1 MKRFLRCAAV
11 LFLLAAV
18 LLTVPACQTL
28 REVANLR
35 EVDFRID
42 RVARARLA
50 GVDLSRIR
58 SYEDVRPQDM
68 TRFLAA
74 MAGGEA
80 PLEFVLHLN
89 AENPRENGVSARL
102 VEMDWTLLLDDTET
116 VSGTFDQNIAIG
128 PGQTQ
133 DIGIPIQ
140 LDLFRFFDR
149 SARDLVELAA
159 AVSGQGGAEP
169 KRISLRAQPTIQ
181 TPLGAIRY
189 PRPITV
195 EVAEV
200 GGESV
205 AR

>member
-1 MKRFLRCAAV
+1 MKLPIRHAFF
-11 LFLLAAV
+11 LFLLAGV
-18 LLTVPACQTL
+18 LAAVPACQTL

-35 EVDFRID
+35 EVNFRID
-42 RVARARLA
+42 RVARAQLA

-58 SYEDVRPQDM
+58 SYEDVRPLDLARL
-68 TRFLAA
+68 TAA
-74 MAGGEA
+74 MTDGEA
-80 PLEFVLHLN
+80 PLAFVLHLD

-102 VEMDWTLLLDDTET
+102 VEMDWTLLLDETET

-128 PGQTQ
+128 PGETQ
-133 DIGIPIQ
+133 DIGIPIR

-149 SARDLVELAA
+149 SAQDLVELAA
-159 AVSGQGGAEP
+159 AVSGRGSGEP
-169 KRISLRAQPTIQ
+169 KKIKLRARPTIQ

-189 PRPITV
+189 PRPITI

-200 GGESV
+200 GGEGV